1 MAGIFTEKQLQDGVF
16 LPFFTGHAKPSLGWN
31 KGRSED
37 ISRMKD
43 ANGIERDWHC
53 RKDLLQFLQ
62 SSTNAAAF
70 REARRQ
76 FSDDEAF
83 LDAFIAQVLLPK
95 IMSSVD
101 CIPALRESHSFAGQ
115 TFCLW
120 APAPRAGDPNGSD
133 DAFSENILRV
143 VDELPFK
150 RQLPGTLPISRRP
163 DLTFFVN
170 GLYFSYAE
178 LKNGFTG
185 QSASGSG
192 RKKIAHD
199 LVEAATRALESAVA
213 SYSAQGGQ
221 WPGWKARNLP
231 EAIRN
236 EVRSSICLYEKAVHI
251 LAADASKIF
260 VLAGSEWILEDVD
273 AALNSPDRLHHLNER
288 IPAKII
294 ESFSELP
301 EISGMSPS
309 DAIFAHLASYFHPI
323 HGVDKEVFFFNQT
336 RKSRTTTVT
345 EILRPRAAQRVM
357 LYLPHLRVEELYR
370 NESTPKVSK
379 TAIRTLLAL
388 ELPDISPETS
398 DEIVRKSLLHL
409 NGKESHSILLQGSTG
424 LGKTNL
430 IVWLAQDLAD
440 MRNPA
445 PAARANEAL
454 FDTVICLTDRTE
466 LRRNLGEEADRLKA
480 TRGSTIEAKTYQ
492 DLRSALLGSDKIVV
506 VNIQKFPSLMR
517 EAEADPK
524 FAGILASKRV
534 AFIIDEAH
542 RSQNGE
548 YHETTMEIFSEF
560 KHFEGGSKRNL
571 VICLT
576 ATPTDATLARFGEWR
591 APKFAGDEIRW
602 TPFYSYPLARAIKD
616 KVVLNPL
623 MNVQKFGD
631 HIQVRLDETIQSVAH
646 GEKVREPSSEEIYE
660 NDARRKLVAAQVAK
674 IFAVKT
680 MMAIRPPNQPIGAGK
695 AMFVANSING
705 AIAYKQHIKDALV
718 RLSRDPKF
726 ADRSEALANCPVL
739 ILYSDKQGAPA
750 CASLNHGYHGSHGL
764 SESEVQ
770 DEFRRKNEHAKK
782 DGLKIHNAIIIVVDK
797 LLTGFDE
804 PTLHTIF
811 IDRGMD
817 GVLLYQTAS
826 RVNRTAKWK
835 NDCLIV
841 DFSHDGVVSKNL
853 PKVFKQYGGMTVSEF
868 DAMPIMERME
878 EAYRQFFGAKEMSI
892 LWKSWKTESQTDKEL
907 AATNLNNALD
917 QLLRSNPE
925 TAVMLRKTGGIW
937 RSAKDK
943 LTGILDFSLKELVK
957 HADEGHRAFAD
968 MVVRKLRLAE
978 IDKAQAK
985 GMIFDVDMVDVA
997 EGWSVEDIS
1006 PEILEDEEISSS
1018 SSARLPAKRKTLAEE
1033 VAQDIID
1040 QIEEYQQREDL
1051 KKELMEKLKAF
1062 IGELFSLV
1070 DQATQADNNGYH
1082 KKRVLKMIAGEEDYP
1097 WDERQKKFRELLNK
1111 AVLQPKFVKSPE
1123 FIRDKKLFLEPV
1135 LRKSDMLMSDYE
1147 EWVASGST
1155 SVFFSQPAPTPS
1167 PQPHGVVVAGYTQN
1181 SQPPLQK
1188 IDELILGSRDENGNP
1203 ITDKT

>member
-1 MAGIFTEKQLQDGVF
+1 MAGVFTEKNLQDGVF
-16 LPFFTGHAKPSLGWN
+16 LAFLTGHAAPALGWN

-37 ISRMKD
+37 ISQMRD
-43 ANGIERDWHC
+43 SQGAERDWHC
-53 RKDLLQFLQ
+53 RKDLMQFLQ
-62 SSTNAAAF
+62 SSSNAVAF
-70 REARRQ
+70 RDARRQ
-76 FSDDEAF
+76 FADDEAF
-83 LDAFIAQVLLPK
+83 LDAFIAQALLPR
-95 IMSSVD
+95 IMSSSD
-101 CIPALRESHSFAGQ
+101 AIPALRESLSFAGQ

-120 APAPRAGDPNGSD
+120 APAPRAGDPKGSD
-133 DAFSENILRV
+133 QAFNENILRV

-150 RQLPGTLPISRRP
+150 RQFPGSLPVSRRP

-199 LVEAATRALESAVA
+199 LVEAATRALESAIA
-213 SYSAQGGQ
+213 GYSAQGGQ

-231 EAIRN
+231 ESVRN
-236 EVRSSICLYEKAVHI
+236 EARSSICLYEKPVHI

-260 VLAGSEWILEDVD
+260 ILSGTEWILEEVD
-273 AALNSPDRLHHLNER
+273 AALHSSDRLHHLNER

-294 ESFSELP
+294 DAFSELP
-301 EISGMSPS
+301 EIPGMLPS
-309 DAIFAHLASYFHPI
+309 DAVFAHLASYFHPI
-323 HGVDKEVFFFNQT
+323 QGVDKEIFFFNQN
-336 RKSRTTTVT
+336 RKSRTTTAT
-345 EILRPRAAQRVM
+345 EILRPRAAQRIM
-357 LYLPHLRVEELYR
+357 LYLPRLRVEELYR
-370 NESTPKVSK
+370 NETQSKVSDI
-379 TAIRTLLAL
+379 AIRTRLAL
-388 ELPDISPETS
+388 ELPDISPETA

-445 PAARANEAL
+445 QSAHGSEAL

-480 TRGSTIEAKTYQ
+480 TRGATIEAKSYE
-492 DLRSALLGSDKIVV
+492 DLRSALMGSAKIVV

-524 FAGILASKRV
+524 FAKILSAKRV

-548 YHETTMEIFSEF
+548 YHETTMELFSEF

-591 APKFAGDEIRW
+591 SPESAGDEIRW
-602 TPFYSYPLARAIKD
+602 RPFYSYSLRQAIKD

-631 HIQVRLDETIQSVAH
+631 HIQVRADETVQSVGP

-680 MMAIRPPNQPIGAGK
+680 MMAIRPPNQPIGSGK

-705 AIAYKQHIKDALV
+705 AIAYQQHIKNALV
-718 RLSRDPKF
+718 KLSKDPKF
-726 ADRSEALANCPVL
+726 ADRAEALANCPVL

-750 CASLNHGYHGSHGL
+750 CASLNNGL
-764 SESEVQ
+764 SESDVQ

-841 DFSHDGVVSKNL
+841 DFSHDGIVSKNL
-853 PKVFKQYGGMTVSEF
+853 PAVFKLYGGMTVSEF
-868 DAMPIMERME
+868 DAMPIMERMA
-878 EAYRQFFGAKEMSI
+878 EAYRQFFGAKEMST
-892 LWKSWKTESQTDKEL
+892 LWKSWQAEVKTDKEL

-917 QLLRSNPE
+917 KLLRSDPE
-925 TAVMLRKTGGIW
+925 AAVMLRKTGGIW

-943 LTGILDFSLKELVK
+943 LTGILDFSLPDIKK
-957 HADEGHRAFAD
+957 HADEEHRAFAD

-978 IDKAQAK
+978 MDKAQAK

-1006 PEILEDEEISSS
+1006 PEMEEDDGSSVS
-1018 SSARLPAKRKTLAEE
+1018 SGQKLPTKKNSLPEE

-1062 IGELFSLV
+1062 IGELFTLV
-1070 DQATQADNNGYH
+1070 DQATQSDNNGYH

-1167 PQPHGVVVAGYTQN
+1167 PQPHGVVVAGYTKN

-1203 ITDKT
+1203 ITG